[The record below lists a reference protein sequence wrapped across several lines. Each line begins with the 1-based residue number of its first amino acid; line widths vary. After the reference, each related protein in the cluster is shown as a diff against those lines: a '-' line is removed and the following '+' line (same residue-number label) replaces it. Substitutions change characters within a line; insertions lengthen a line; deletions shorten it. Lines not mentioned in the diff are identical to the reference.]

1 MTELIR
7 QRVIVALEHLKLD
20 TAARGLDHC
29 LQHATER
36 DLPPIHVL
44 DTLLGDEIAARN
56 ERGIIARTK
65 LAHLPQMKTLDSFD
79 FDAQPTLDRGII
91 NELRTLA
98 FLERHEGVAL
108 LGPPGVGK
116 THIAIGLGVR
126 ALQAGYRVYFLTAQ
140 DLLDQIRAAQMDG
153 IPGHKQ
159 RHLNTVPL
167 LIIDEL
173 GYVPFDK
180 GAATW
185 FFQLMCQRY
194 EKRSTIITS
203 NKAFADWGEIFDDTT
218 MAGALLDRYLHYCDV
233 LSLKGESYRMRA
245 RQSKGTAEE
254 PGQQR
259 RRVGPS

>member
-1 MTELIR
+1 MSELLH
-7 QRVIVALEHLKLD
+7 QRVGAALRALKLE
-20 TAARGLDHC
+20 TAARELDRH
-29 LQHATER
+29 LQHANER
-36 DLPPIHVL
+36 DLSALHVL
-44 DTLLGDEIAARN
+44 DAMLGDEISSRN

-65 LAHLPQMKTLDSFD
+65 LAHLPQVKTLDSFD
-79 FDAQPTLDRGII
+79 FDAQPTLDRGVI
-91 NELRTLA
+91 NELQTLA
-98 FLERHEGVAL
+98 FLERHEGAAL

-116 THIAIGLGVR
+116 THIAIGLGMR

-180 GAATW
+180 SAATW

-194 EKRSTIITS
+194 ERRSTIITS
-203 NKAFADWGEIFDDTT
+203 NKAFAEWGDIFGDTT
-218 MAGALLDRYLHYCDV
+218 MAGALLDRFLHHCHV
-233 LSLKGESYRMRA
+233 LNLKGESYRMRSRRREGVQEGPA
-245 RQSKGTAEE
+245 K
-254 PGQQR
+254 QR